1 VNYGAH
7 SQNLSRR
14 ERQVVEILL
23 RLGSATGREIQR
35 ELPDPPTYSAVRSI
49 LRILVEKRMLRK
61 QREEGRD
68 IYSTSVSLT
77 KAKMHAARGFVRNFF
92 NNSAGE
98 AACALLGHKSVK
110 LSKDEA
116 GKLIELIEE
125 ARRR

>member
-1 VNYGAH
+1 MSY
-7 SQNLSRR
+7 SEQSRELSRR
-14 ERQVVEILL
+14 ERQVLDIVL
-23 RLGSATGREIQR
+23 RLGSATGREVQR

-49 LRILVEKRMLRK
+49 LRILVEKRILLK
-61 QREEGRD
+61 EREKGRD
-68 IYSTSVSLT
+68 FYSSRIPLT
-77 KAKMHAARGFVRNFF
+77 TAKMNVIRGFVRNFF
-92 NNSAGE
+92 NNSAGD